1 MATTLFAL
9 DIGTRSVVGLILH
22 EEDGIYHVAD
32 LVSVEHKERSMIDG
46 QIHNILSVA
55 KVISEIK
62 ADLELR
68 HGPLKRVSVAA
79 AGRALKTAE
88 GSMEINTSEHAIMS
102 LEDVNRLELG
112 AVQQAQQTLLL
123 SDSMPTDDYYYC
135 VGYSVLRYKLDG
147 EEIGSL
153 IDQAGQAA
161 GVEVIATFLP
171 RVVVE
176 SLLSALKRAEL
187 EMEALTLEPIAAI
200 NVLIPPSMR
209 RLNVA
214 LVDIGAG
221 TSDIAIT
228 SENTVTAYGMVP
240 IAGDEITEA
249 LSNHYLLDFPVAE
262 LTKRELAEEE
272 VTITDILGFEQ
283 QVPSSEVISILQPA
297 TERLAQ
303 SISEEIQR
311 LNNGKSPQAVMVV
324 GGGSL
329 TPRLPEELSRCL
341 DLPLNRV
348 GIRGLDALTGVTFS
362 EEIVSSPAL
371 VTPIGIAI
379 AARRAPIH
387 YMSVTVNDKTIRLFE
402 LKEMT
407 VGDALLAAKIKP
419 GELYGKPGLG
429 MSVTVNSQTVFIPG
443 EHGTPSI
450 LLVNGK
456 PASTKDLLSNGDQIQ
471 LKRGEN
477 GADAFAAIG
486 DLVGDIPPKRV
497 TFNGKDRTVSP
508 IILCN
513 GKEASLETA
522 LHDRDEITVI
532 QKETLKDLIDV
543 WGEVPASNQ
552 QPFKLLVNQ
561 KSIQTKYSLKTSYLV
576 GGRPVSESYTIKNGD
591 SIRTEQP
598 KLPTIEQMAQEA
610 GVQLHDHATVEFNGK
625 RVNIRKKRYSVRVN
639 DEFVDE
645 SANLT
650 PGDTIEFTSANNT
663 PIVFSDVFAFVEYD
677 LPTNGQTHYQLMRN
691 GEPIGFYD
699 PVFSGDILEIR
710 FSDKLNS

>member
-9 DIGTRSVVGLILH
+9 DIGTRSVVGLILQ

-32 LVSVEHKERSMIDG
+32 LISVEHKERSMIDG

-55 KVISEIK
+55 KVITEIK
-62 ADLELR
+62 AELELR

-102 LEDVNRLELG
+102 MEDVNRLELG
-112 AVQQAQQTLLL
+112 AVQQAQQKLLL
-123 SDSMPTDDYYYC
+123 SDSVPMDDYYYC

-153 IDQAGQAA
+153 IDQTGQSAS
-161 GVEVIATFLP
+161 VEVIATFLP

-228 SENTVTAYGMVP
+228 NDNTVTAYGMVP

-283 QVPSSEVISILQPA
+283 QVASAEVITILQPA

-303 SISEEIQR
+303 SISEEIRR
-311 LNNGKSPQAVMVV
+311 LNNGRSPQAVMVV

-329 TPRLPEELSRCL
+329 TPRLTDELSRCL
-341 DLPLNRV
+341 ELPLNRI
-348 GIRGLDALTGVTFS
+348 GIRGLDALSGVTYAD
-362 EEIVSSPAL
+362 EIESSPAL

-402 LKEMT
+402 LKEMS

-429 MSVTVNSQTVFIPG
+429 MSVTVNSQTIIIPG
-443 EHGTPSI
+443 EHGTPST
-450 LLVNGK
+450 LLVNGR

-471 LKRGEN
+471 LTRGEN
-477 GADAFAAIG
+477 GADASASVR
-486 DLVGDIPPKRV
+486 DLVGDIPAKQV
-497 TFNGKDRTVSP
+497 IFNNMEKTISP
-508 IILCN
+508 TILLN
-513 GKEASLETA
+513 GEKASVDTA
-522 LHDRDEITVI
+522 LHDRDEIQVI
-532 QKETLKDLIDV
+532 QKETITDLLAE
-543 WGEVPASNQ
+543 WGTLATSQNPVQ
-552 QPFKLLVNQ
+552 LFVNQ
-561 KSIQTKYSLKTSYLV
+561 KRIQTKYSVTTAYLV
-576 GGRPVSESYTIKNGD
+576 GGRTVSESYVVKDGD
-591 SIRTEQP
+591 IIQTEP
-598 KLPTIEQMAQEA
+598 MTLPTIEQLAQEA
-610 GVQLHDHATVEFNGK
+610 GVHLFDQATVKFNG
-625 RVNIRKKRYSVRVN
+625 VPANIRKKRYVIRINGQVV
-639 DEFVDE
+639 EE
-645 SANLT
+645 SAPPA
-650 PGDTIEFTSANNT
+650 PGDKIEFDAVDHA

-677 LPTNGQTHYQLMRN
+677 LPTTGPTHYQLMRN

-699 PVFSGDILEIR
+699 PIFSGDVLEIR
-710 FSDKLNS
+710 FSDKLNI